1 MLADCICY
9 VHNRGMEQE
18 HPGMLNIKDYHHFF
32 PTCEINLDVVAWKSV
47 YDVKWTTYN
56 KVLVKRSE
64 IM

>member
-32 PTCEINLDVVAWKSV
+32 SYMWNKLGCSSMEISLWCKMDNIQQSPG
-47 YDVKWTTYN
+47 
-56 KVLVKRSE
+56 
-64 IM
+64 